1 MGKGFATFV
10 VFLVLAQASLPVFAQ
25 SPVKSSDHQQT
36 LPASSTE
43 LPQNTGSQAA
53 KPDCIGD
60 SCGYPQPRITV
71 ANPAPTVSAPWILRD
86 QITWAANLVLV
97 VLGYVG
103 IMLAISTLRKIK
115 NQLGTLE
122 SVATAAADTAQAALR
137 NVEAMLHAERPWILI
152 TVEPSPTALNSFIV
166 VATNRGRSPAKITSL
181 VEQIKIASDEA
192 HLPRNPE
199 YENEKPDASRTPVIL
214 LPGEFLRIK
223 NFSREDVKAVCSSKD
238 TLQRVE
244 NWEEKIFIHGKIL
257 YRDLIASTGRDSYET
272 AWCCWYIH
280 GRQRSGLVIGGP
292 DEYNQHT

>member
-1 MGKGFATFV
+1 
-10 VFLVLAQASLPVFAQ
+10 
-25 SPVKSSDHQQT
+25 
-36 LPASSTE
+36 
-43 LPQNTGSQAA
+43 
-53 KPDCIGD
+53 
-60 SCGYPQPRITV
+60 
-71 ANPAPTVSAPWILRD
+71 
-86 QITWAANLVLV
+86 LVLV

-115 NQLGTLE
+115 DQLGTLE

-152 TVEPSPTALNSFIV
+152 TVEPSPTALNSFTV
-166 VATNRGRSPAKITSL
+166 LATNRGRSPAKLTSV

-192 HLPRNPE
+192 LLPRNPE
-199 YENEKPDASRTPVIL
+199 YENEKPGASRIPVIL

-223 NFSREDVKAVCSSKD
+223 NFSREDVKAVCSSEEI
-238 TLQRVE
+238 LQRVE

-257 YRDLIASTGRDSYET
+257 YQDLIAPSGSDSYET

-292 DEYNQHT
+292 DEYNRHT